1 MPQLEKGGK
10 WVFGWVIVNQD
21 LIFQVPPVAYDEYG
35 FMTDQELAF
44 TKGSHRSG
52 GFGVG
57 KHEVLD
63 SNEFMTKRIITKT
76 TMGRN
81 RQITLP
87 TEMGIKPETRLL
99 AVRESNYALGF
110 LLQGPIVE
118 LAQIH
123 PEIEVFTV

>member
-35 FMTDQELAF
+35 FMTNQELAF
-44 TKGSHRSG
+44 TKGSRRSG

-57 KHEVLD
+57 RLEILN

-81 RQITLP
+81 RQISLP
-87 TEMGIKPETRLL
+87 VELGIKPETRLL
-99 AVRESNYALGF
+99 AVRGSNYALGF

-118 LAQIH
+118 LALMH

>member
-10 WVFGWVIVNQD
+10 WVFGWVKVNQD

-35 FMTDQELAF
+35 FLTDQELAF
-44 TKGSHRSG
+44 TKGSRRSG

-57 KHEVLD
+57 RLD
-63 SNEFMTKRIITKT
+63 IIYSNEFMVKRIVAKT
-76 TMGRN
+76 SMGHN
-81 RQITLP
+81 RQIALP
-87 TEMGIKPETRLL
+87 VEMGILSGTQLL
-99 AVRESNYALGF
+99 AVRGSNYALGF

>member
-10 WVFGWVIVNQD
+10 WIFGWIVVNQD
-21 LIFQVPPVAYDEYG
+21 LIFQVPPDAYDEYG

-44 TKGSHRSG
+44 TKGSRRSG

-57 KHEVLD
+57 KSETIN
-63 SNEFMTKRIITKT
+63 SNEYMVKRIVAKT
-76 TMGRN
+76 SMGKN

-87 TEMGIKPETRLL
+87 VGMGIAPKTRLL
-99 AVRESNYALGF
+99 AVRGSNYALGF

-118 LAQIH
+118 LALLH
-123 PEIEVFTV
+123 PEIEVFSV

>member
-99 AVRESNYALGF
+99 AVRGSNYALGF

-123 PEIEVFTV
+123 PEIEVLTV

>member
-21 LIFQVPPVAYDEYG
+21 LIFQVPPDAYDEYG
-35 FMTDQELAF
+35 FITDQELAF

-99 AVRESNYALGF
+99 AVRGSNYALGF

-118 LAQIH
+118 LAQMH

>member
-21 LIFQVPPVAYDEYG
+21 LIFQIPPDAYDEYG

-44 TKGSHRSG
+44 TKGSRRSG

-57 KHEVLD
+57 KHEVLY

-99 AVRESNYALGF
+99 AVRGSNYALGF

-118 LAQIH
+118 LALMH